1 MNEDQNTLTTDDP
14 RYRELFDPVKEAQA
28 SSGTVMPD
36 LTPAMCAL
44 RERAPVMAG
53 SLRQLLRLPALHQA
67 FDRERPHYTIFSY
80 ASCERA
86 FRENLVFS
94 SEVYKESPGVQMLGN
109 TILQMVGRDHREQ
122 RGVVQPM
129 FVLPVVMDVWK
140 KNWIDEAVDTLVER
154 FVGRSSAELNL
165 ELCARLP
172 VYVVTRGM
180 GLRGDEALNFR
191 EQLIRSSILSRK
203 DPQAAKRAHIEV
215 ASILK
220 RLIEARRAQP
230 SDDVVSRLITN
241 DVRMADGGTRKLSDE
256 EIFSHCRLI
265 ILAGGGTTWRQLG
278 ITLHAL
284 LTHYPFW
291 QACCAAPK
299 LIEAAVEEAARWR
312 PTDPTFPR
320 LVQRDVEVEG
330 VTIAAG
336 SRVDLCLGAANRDPA
351 RWTQPDVFDIYRPR
365 QAHLAFGQGP
375 HQCLG
380 INVARQEMITA
391 IAALMR
397 RFPSMRLDP
406 SAPEPELVG
415 GLEQRG
421 VTALPVLL
429 S

>member
-1 MNEDQNTLTTDDP
+1 MNDLTTDDP
-14 RYRELFDPVKEAQA
+14 RYRELFDPAKEAQA
-28 SSGTVMPD
+28 SSGMVVPD

-44 RERAPVMAG
+44 RERGPVLPG
-53 SLRQLLRLPALHQA
+53 SLRQLLNLPALHHG

-80 ASCERA
+80 AACERA
-86 FRENLVFS
+86 FRENMVFS
-94 SEVYKESPGVQMLGN
+94 SEVYKESPGVRMLGN
-109 TILQMVGRDHREQ
+109 TILQMVGREHREQ

-129 FVLPVVMDVWK
+129 FVLPTVMEVWK

-154 FVGRSSAELNL
+154 FVGRDSAELNL

-172 VYVVTRGM
+172 LYVVTRGM

-191 EQLIRSSILSRK
+191 EQLLQSSILSRK
-203 DPQAAKRAHIEV
+203 DPQAALRAAAEV
-215 ASILK
+215 SSILK
-220 RLIEARRAQP
+220 RLIEARRARP
-230 SDDVVSRLITN
+230 SDDVVSSLIQN
-241 DVRMADGGTRKLSDE
+241 DVRLSEGGTRKLSDE

-284 LTHYPFW
+284 LTHYELW
-291 QACCAAPK
+291 RACCAEPK
-299 LIEAAVEEAARWR
+299 LIEASVEEAARWR

-330 VTIAAG
+330 VPIAAG

-351 RWTQPDVFDIYRPR
+351 RWKDPDVFDIYRPK

-391 IAALMR
+391 IAALMQ
-397 RFPSMRLDP
+397 RFPNMKLDAN
-406 SAPEPELVG
+406 APEPQLVG

-421 VTALPVLL
+421 VTALPVRL

>member
-1 MNEDQNTLTTDDP
+1 MDEQNTLTTDDP
-14 RYRELFDPVKEAQA
+14 RYRELFDPAKEAQA
-28 SSGTVMPD
+28 SSGMVVPD

-44 RERAPVMAG
+44 RDRASVMPG
-53 SLRQLLRLPALHQA
+53 SLRQLLKLPELHHA
-67 FDRERPHYTIFSY
+67 FNRERPHYTIFSY
-80 ASCERA
+80 AGCERA

-109 TILQMVGRDHREQ
+109 TILQMVGREHREQ

-129 FVLPVVMDVWK
+129 FVLPTVMGVWK

-154 FVGRSSAELNL
+154 FVGRDRAELNL

-172 VYVVTRGM
+172 LYVVTRGM

-191 EQLIRSSILSRK
+191 EQLLRSSILARK
-203 DPQAAKRAHIEV
+203 DPKAAMQAAGEV
-215 ASILK
+215 AGTLK

-230 SDDVVSRLITN
+230 SDDVVSSLVQN
-241 DVRMADGGTRKLSDE
+241 DVRLSDGGTRKLSDE

-284 LTHYPFW
+284 LTHYDFW
-291 QACCAAPK
+291 KACCAEPK

-330 VTIAAG
+330 VAIPAG

-351 RWTQPDVFDIYRPR
+351 RWAQPDVYDIYRPR

-391 IAALMR
+391 IAALMV
-397 RFPSMRLDP
+397 RFPNMRLDP
-406 SAPEPELVG
+406 DAPEPQLVG

-421 VTALPVLL
+421 VTALPVRL